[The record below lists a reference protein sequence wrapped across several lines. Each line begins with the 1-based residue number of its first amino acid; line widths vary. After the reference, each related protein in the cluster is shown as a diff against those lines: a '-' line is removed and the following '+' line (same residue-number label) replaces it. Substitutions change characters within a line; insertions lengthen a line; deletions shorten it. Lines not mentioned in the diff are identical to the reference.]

1 MKLYHYA
8 GCSTCR
14 KARAFLS
21 EKGVTPT
28 LIDLVETPP
37 SAKTL
42 AELHRRSGLSLRKFF
57 NTSGQSYRD
66 GAFSARLPEM
76 DEEAQLAA
84 LAADGKLV
92 KRPILDTGGAVLVGF
107 SEAAWTEAV
116 GG

>member
-14 KARAFLS
+14 KARAFLTA
-21 EKGVTPT
+21 KGLTPT
-28 LIDLVETPP
+28 LIDLVDTPP

-42 AELHRRSGLSLRKFF
+42 ADLHTRSGQPLKKFF

-66 GAFSARLPEM
+66 GGFSARLPEM
-76 DEEAQLAA
+76 DEKAQLAA

-92 KRPILDTGGAVLVGF
+92 KRPILDTGRSVLVGF
-107 SEAAWTEAV
+107 SEAAWTEAL
-116 GG
+116 GR